1 MNGSAPAAP
10 APAPAPPMSPPPD
23 YPEASG
29 GGASR
34 PASTASM
41 GSTSAGYAEAEVE
54 AVPEDVEIVNELYAC
69 DIDDSSTSLL
79 C

>member
-1 MNGSAPAAP
+1 
-10 APAPAPPMSPPPD
+10 
-23 YPEASG
+23 
-29 GGASR
+29 
-34 PASTASM
+34 M